1 MFWWC
6 FWFAGSLTAPNHP
19 SGLTATSQAGWE
31 DYWGRLRQECSKVC
45 ISRLYTHAVF
55 YLLGRFFFPLAVTW
69 LIIQFTEMPL
79 FLRDLLLPDGNRV
92 SAFSVASTAIAAAQW
107 SSSQVWTTLLYP
119 CLNVKTELC
128 MHDWFN
134 WLYFTLQPQQSL
146 EPASEY
152 SYLQEGYVPCSQVS
166 WVHHLKRQ
174 HSYSLNRFAIELS

>member
-1 MFWWC
+1 MFVVLQE
-6 FWFAGSLTAPNHP
+6 ASQLLTILQGLQPPLKLDGKTIGVDYAKSARKYASLACILMLYFIC
-19 SGLTATSQAGWE
+19 SGDFSST
-31 DYWGRLRQECSKVC
+31 CC
-45 ISRLYTHAVF
+45 H
-55 YLLGRFFFPLAVTW
+55 
-69 LIIQFTEMPL
+69 LINNSVYRNTFL

-166 WVHHLKRQ
+166 WLHHLKRQ
-174 HSYSLNRFAIELS
+174 RIHIA